1 MSYVNSLN
9 IFIPRI
15 LANIT
20 KKYIK
25 NTFLSMNIGDVSYID
40 LRKRVNDKQSPYS
53 FAFLKLELVNSVYS
67 SKISNLIK
75 EFGSTRLYYDNVNY
89 WELKNYIP
97 HENRVNFKE
106 EEFEEIKKLS
116 VELMAIPYKEML
128 PWNFSLKSCH
138 DDNSRV
144 ELFPTSFTSS
154 DMNMIDNEYMQIEK
168 EIAHEMYLE
177 NISSFYNN
185 NKNIKQKIL

>member
-1 MSYVNSLN
+1 MSSVNSLN

-138 DDNSRV
+138 DDNYRV